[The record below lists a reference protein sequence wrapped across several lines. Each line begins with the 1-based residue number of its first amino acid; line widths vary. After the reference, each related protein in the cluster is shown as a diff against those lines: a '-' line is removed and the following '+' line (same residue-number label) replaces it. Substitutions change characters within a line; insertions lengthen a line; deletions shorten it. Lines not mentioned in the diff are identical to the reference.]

1 MNVNLHINGHDEY
14 YKVGGSLGLDYPYVK
29 RDADTEL
36 YENLKK
42 CHFCYVLNS
51 RQMGKSSL
59 RVRTMKKLR
68 EDESKSFAC
77 CSIDLTIIGSQ
88 VTAEQWYG
96 GIVSELIR
104 GFNLLGKIN
113 FKDYW
118 ENEDRKTLSPVQ
130 RLERFIEDF
139 LLKEISPEKKI
150 VIFLDEIDSLLRIK
164 DFPIA
169 DFFALIKSCYNKRA
183 DNPEYNRLTFAFF
196 GVATPSDLVKD
207 DTQVYFNIGKAIE
220 LKGFQ
225 PKEALELAKGLEDN
239 AKRPQVVIQE
249 IIKWTGGQPFL
260 TQKVCKLIRSSNAHI
275 LTGKEAKD
283 IKKLVESE
291 IITNWE
297 SKDEPE
303 HLRTIRD
310 RLLRSE
316 EPVIPLL
323 QTYYQILQG
332 KTISAD
338 DSNNVHLKLR
348 LSGLVTKEKG
358 RLKVSNPIYERV
370 FDDRWVQEQLERF
383 GVILPP
389 IIPEWITA
397 AIASAAMTAIVVGVR
412 FTGSLQW
419 MELPALDKLMQLRP
433 PEPIDPRILV
443 VTITDEDL
451 VREGG
456 ISISDKTVGE
466 VIEKLQKYQPK
477 VIGLDIFRD
486 IPIREGAAGKLE
498 HEKLLEILKK
508 NHIIASCNI
517 SNTHIPEST
526 NFPAPPGIPPQNL
539 GFANFTYDRD
549 QILRRQILEQD
560 SSKDCPTQQSLSW
573 QLIHKYLDTKKVE
586 IPEKLEN
593 RSFKIGNLTINRL
606 QVNTGGYQVFDPSD
620 YRGYQILLNYRHSQQ
635 PDAPFAQVTVT
646 DLLEEPI
653 NSKLPPLIKDRVIL
667 IGYTAQSKGD
677 LHLTP
682 YSSAEPYRKMPG
694 VIVHTHMVSQMLSKV
709 EDRRPM
715 LVGWPWWT
723 DSIYILAYTLVG
735 SILFVLF
742 KKIIFRVIIFGGI
755 LVAIFI
761 VSFYV
766 MLYLGIWLPLVP
778 SGIAFG
784 LTILMLE
791 AVKQILTK
799 IFSLVKK
806 KIYSASQTINQ

>member
-1 MNVNLHINGHDEY
+1 MSVAPHRNGHDEY
-14 YKVGGSLGLDYPYVK
+14 YKVGGSLGLDYPYVE
-29 RDADTEL
+29 RDADKEL

-68 EDESKSFAC
+68 EDENKSFAC

-118 ENEDRKTLSPVQ
+118 ENEERKTLSPVQ
-130 RLERFIEDF
+130 RLERFIEEF
-139 LLKEISPEKKI
+139 LLKEIPFEKKI

-196 GVATPSDLVKD
+196 GVATPSDLVKN
-207 DTQVYFNIGKAIE
+207 DTRIFFNIGKAIE

-225 PKEALELAKGLEDN
+225 PHEALKLATGLEDN

-260 TQKVCKLIRSSNAHI
+260 TQKVCKLIRSLNVHI
-275 LTGKEAKD
+275 FSGKEAKH

-291 IITNWE
+291 VIKDWE

-316 EPVIPLL
+316 EPIPLL
-323 QTYYQILQG
+323 QTYYKILQS
-332 KTISAD
+332 KTINAND
-338 DSNNVHLKLR
+338 DDNVHLKLR

-370 FDDRWVQEQLERF
+370 FDDRWVQEQLERL
-383 GVILPP
+383 GVTLPP
-389 IIPEWITA
+389 IIPEWITPLFT
-397 AIASAAMTAIVVGVR
+397 SAAMTAIVVGVR
-412 FTGSLQW
+412 FTGFLQPF
-419 MELPALDKLMQLRP
+419 ELSALDKLMQLRP
-433 PEPIDPRILV
+433 PEPIDPRILIV
-443 VTITDEDL
+443 GITEEDL
-451 VREGG
+451 ARDGG

-508 NHIIASCNI
+508 NNILAACNI
-517 SNTHIPEST
+517 SKINISESP
-526 NFPAPPGIPPQNL
+526 NFPAPPGILPKNL
-539 GFANFTYDRD
+539 GFANFTFDRD
-549 QILRRQILEQD
+549 QILRRQILQQNK
-560 SSKDCPTQQSLSW
+560 SKDCPTELSLSW
-573 QLIHKYLDTKKVE
+573 QLIRKYLDAKRIAT
-586 IPEKLEN
+586 PENLEK
-593 RSFKIGNLTINRL
+593 SPLKIDNLIINPL
-606 QVNTGGYQVFDPSD
+606 QAHTGGYQVFDLGD
-620 YRGYQILLNYRHSQQ
+620 YRGYQILLNYRSSKQ
-635 PDAPFAQVTVT
+635 PDTPFAQVTAI

-653 NSKLPPLIKDRVIL
+653 KSKLPQLIKDRIVL
-667 IGYTAQSKGD
+667 IGYTAQSKTGD
-677 LHLTP
+677 WHLTP

-694 VIVHTHMVSQMLSKV
+694 VIVHAHMVSQVTSGI
-709 EDRRPM
+709 EDGRPM
-715 LVGWPWWT
+715 LVAWSGWG
-723 DSIYILAYTLVG
+723 DAVYILVYPLVG
-735 SILFVLF
+735 AMLFVYF
-742 KKIIFRVIIFGGI
+742 KHPLVRFVTIASIPLVIFG
-755 LVAIFI
+755 
-761 VSFYV
+761 VSFLV
-766 MLYLGIWLPLVP
+766 VLYCGIWLPLVP
-778 SGIAFG
+778 SWIAFS
-784 LTILMLE
+784 LAILSLGS
-791 AVKQILTK
+791 VKQVLAKT
-799 IFSLVKK
+799 FSLVKGK
-806 KIYSASQTINQ
+806 VRFFSPATNE

>member
-1 MNVNLHINGHDEY
+1 MSVAQHRNGHDEY
-14 YKVGGSLGLDYPYVK
+14 YKVGGSLGLDYPYVE

-68 EDESKSFAC
+68 EDENKSFAC

-104 GFNLLGKIN
+104 GFNLLGKID
-113 FKDYW
+113 FKGYW
-118 ENEDRKTLSPVQ
+118 ENEERKTLSPVQ

-196 GVATPSDLVKD
+196 GVATPSDLVKN
-207 DTQVYFNIGKAIE
+207 DTRVFFNIGKAIE

-225 PKEALELAKGLEDN
+225 PKEASGLAEGLRDN
-239 AKRPQVVIQE
+239 AERRDVVLKE

-275 LTGKEAKD
+275 LSGKEAKD

-291 IITNWE
+291 VIKDWE

-332 KTISAD
+332 KTINAD

-348 LSGLVTKEKG
+348 LSGLVSKEKG
-358 RLKVSNPIYERV
+358 RLKVSNSIYERV

-389 IIPEWITA
+389 IIPEWATA
-397 AIASAAMTAIVVGVR
+397 LFTSAAMTAIVVGVR

-443 VTITDEDL
+443 VGITEEDL
-451 VREGG
+451 AKDGG

-508 NHIIASCNI
+508 NNILASCNI
-517 SNTHIPEST
+517 PEINNPHNPSY
-526 NFPAPPGIPPQNL
+526 PSPPGISPKNL
-539 GFANFTYDRD
+539 GFTNFTYDRD
-549 QILRRQILEQD
+549 NIVRRQILRQD
-560 SSKDCPTQQSLSW
+560 QSKDCPTDLSLSW
-573 QLIHKYLDTKKVE
+573 QLVRKYLSTKM
-586 IPEKLEN
+586 ISTPEKLED
-593 RSFKIGNLTINRL
+593 RSFNIGNLTINPL
-606 QVNTGGYQVFDPSD
+606 EIHTGGYQIIDKDD
-620 YRGYQILLNYRHSQQ
+620 YLGSQILVNYRNSKQ
-635 PDAPFAQVTVT
+635 PDLPFDQVNVT
-646 DLLEEPI
+646 DLLQEPI
-653 NSKLPPLIKDRVIL
+653 KSKLPQLIQSRVVL
-667 IGYTAQSKGD
+667 IGYVAQSKGD

-682 YSSAEPYRKMPG
+682 YSSSEPYRQMSG
-694 VIVHTHMVSQMLSKV
+694 VFIHAHMVSQILSAV
-709 EDRRPM
+709 EDKRPM
-715 LVGWPWWT
+715 LVALPGWA
-723 DSIYILAYTLVG
+723 DVIYILVYSLVG
-735 SILFVLF
+735 VVLF
-742 KKIIFRVIIFGGI
+742 IYFKHPLARSVIIASIPGVIFG
-755 LVAIFI
+755 
-761 VSFYV
+761 VSFLV
-766 MLYLGIWLPLVP
+766 VLYSGIWLPLVP
-778 SGIAFG
+778 SLMAFG
-784 LTILMLE
+784 FAIPSLE
-791 AVKQILTK
+791 VFKQVLTK
-799 IFSLVKK
+799 VFPLLKGKVHLFS
-806 KIYSASQTINQ
+806 SATNE

>member
-1 MNVNLHINGHDEY
+1 MSVAEHKNGHDEY
-14 YKVGGSLGLDYPYVK
+14 YKVGGSLGLNYPYVE

-118 ENEDRKTLSPVQ
+118 ENEDRKALSPVQ

-169 DFFALIKSCYNKRA
+169 DFFALVKSCYNKRA
-183 DNPEYNRLTFAFF
+183 DHPEYNRLTFAFF
-196 GVATPSDLVKD
+196 GVATPADLVKN
-207 DTQVYFNIGKAIE
+207 DTRIFFNIGKAIE

-225 PKEALELAKGLEDN
+225 PKEALELAEGLRDN
-239 AKRPQVVIQE
+239 AERRDVVLKE

-275 LTGKEAKD
+275 LNGKEAKD

-291 IITNWE
+291 VIKDWE

-316 EPVIPLL
+316 EPVVPLL

-332 KTISAD
+332 KTINAD

-370 FDDRWVQEQLERF
+370 FDDRWVQEQLERS
-383 GVILPP
+383 GVTLPP
-389 IIPEWITA
+389 IIPEWATA
-397 AIASAAMTAIVVGVR
+397 VFTSAAMTAIVVGIR
-412 FTGSLQW
+412 FTGFLQPF
-419 MELPALDKLMQLRP
+419 ELSALDRLMQLRP
-433 PEPIDPRILV
+433 PEPIDPRILIV
-443 VTITDEDL
+443 GITEEDL
-451 VREGG
+451 ARDGG

-508 NHIIASCNI
+508 NNILATCNI
-517 SNTHIPEST
+517 SDIENSESP
-526 NFPAPPGIPPQNL
+526 NFASPPGILSENL
-539 GFANFTYDRD
+539 GFANVVYDRD
-549 QILRRQILEQD
+549 QVLRREILQQD
-560 SSKDCPTQQSLSW
+560 QSKDCPTNLSLSW
-573 QLIHKYLDTKKVE
+573 QLIRKYLATKS
-586 IPEKLEN
+586 IQTPEKLKFQP
-593 RSFKIGNLTINRL
+593 FKIANLTINPL
-606 QVNTGGYQVFDPSD
+606 QAHRGGYQIFDPKD
-620 YRGYQILLNYRHSQQ
+620 YRGYQILLNYRSSKQ
-635 PDAPFAQVTVT
+635 PDLPFAQVTVT
-646 DLLEEPI
+646 DLLQEPI
-653 NSKLPPLIKDRVIL
+653 KSKLPQLIKDRVIL
-667 IGYTAQSKGD
+667 IGYTAQTLGD

-682 YSSAEPYRKMPG
+682 YSSAEPYRKMSG
-694 VIVHTHMVSQMLSKV
+694 VFVQAHMVSQVISAV
-709 EDRRPM
+709 EGERPM
-715 LVGWPWWT
+715 LVSLTGWG
-723 DSIYILAYTLVG
+723 DAMYILVYPLVG
-735 SILFVLF
+735 AILFVYF
-742 KKIIFRVIIFGGI
+742 KNPLIRFVTITSILGVIFG
-755 LVAIFI
+755 
-761 VSFYV
+761 VSFLV
-766 MLYLGIWLPLVP
+766 VLCWGIWLPLVP
-778 SGIAFG
+778 SWIAFSLAVLSLG
-784 LTILMLE
+784 V
-791 AVKQILTK
+791 VKQVLVK
-799 IFSLVKK
+799 IFSLVKGK
-806 KIYSASQTINQ
+806 VHFLSSASNE